1 MVEPGT
7 VALGTLASIAGISGY
22 GAMKL
27 NAKQSKDIRDAVNAQ
42 CRANDMLLKQTE
54 NARQLALRE
63 KAECDQEVEKLKQEV
78 ATLQNEKQR
87 LAAAAQQLRGRT
99 PPADP
104 AAPPPPPDA
113 PPPPPPDGTATAIE
127 QVVVPPPDETIFT
140 GVNPMSDTTSVAP
153 VTPTSS
159 IDPAVRDSLRGFRS
173 PEAARLSRATRRNRT
188 PVGPTARIERGT
200 GTRRLVPGVA
210 ALAAPGV
217 VSGVPVDVV
226 GPPPGT
232 SGVVSGLPPN
242 RIGAPAGITMEEFER
257 RLAERKRKTDEMI
270 RTLGPAPTLTE
281 EQLRVIAQEQADH
294 EAFLR
299 SAPTLDADALA
310 RATAEGERLAK
321 LSTPVILTGIDSA
334 IAPPPIA
341 SPVRPPGYIDG
352 TGAPST
358 IIPAASVVNPL
369 AQVRRKRVIAP
380 SPPDSPVAVDPAA
393 GTGLFSNEVMNIDPA
408 QRTLPE
414 GVPDGR
420 EFRLEKA
427 DQAIKI
433 RETAVKAA
441 RGSVRVFNMTGR
453 KMKSV
458 YDGAIAVL
466 KTPLDI
472 QTLLAGLSGPDV
484 DERME
489 RLRGIEET
497 ARETVEKESAA
508 PAPAVSDIAARN
520 PPLPPSPFGKA
531 TRKGPGEL
539 FGSLPGSSLTPSQ
552 KMMAK
557 KLPKKNGKGGLR
569 KKKLRTRRGVKQNV
583 GRSRGGKN
591 RSDRAASHTRR
602 RS

>member
-1 MVEPGT
+1 
-7 VALGTLASIAGISGY
+7 
-22 GAMKL
+22 
-27 NAKQSKDIRDAVNAQ
+27 
-42 CRANDMLLKQTE
+42 
-54 NARQLALRE
+54 
-63 KAECDQEVEKLKQEV
+63 
-78 ATLQNEKQR
+78 
-87 LAAAAQQLRGRT
+87 
-99 PPADP
+99 
-104 AAPPPPPDA
+104 
-113 PPPPPPDGTATAIE
+113 
-127 QVVVPPPDETIFT
+127 
-140 GVNPMSDTTSVAP
+140 
-153 VTPTSS
+153 
-159 IDPAVRDSLRGFRS
+159 
-173 PEAARLSRATRRNRT
+173 
-188 PVGPTARIERGT
+188 
-200 GTRRLVPGVA
+200 
-210 ALAAPGV
+210 
-217 VSGVPVDVV
+217 
-226 GPPPGT
+226 
-232 SGVVSGLPPN
+232 
-242 RIGAPAGITMEEFER
+242 MEEFEK

-321 LSTPVILTGIDSA
+321 LSTPVILTGTESGVL
-334 IAPPPIA
+334 PPPIA

-352 TGAPST
+352 TAAPST
-358 IIPAASVVNPL
+358 VIPVASTVNPL

-393 GTGLFSNEVMNIDPA
+393 GTGLFSNEVMNTDPA

-414 GVPDGR
+414 GVPEGR

-441 RGSVRVFNMTGR
+441 RNSIRVFIMTGR
-453 KMKSV
+453 KMKSA
-458 YDGAIAVL
+458 YDIAMSVL
-466 KTPLDI
+466 KTPLDL
-472 QTLLAGLSGPDV
+472 QTLLMGLSGPDV

-489 RLRGIEET
+489 RLRAIEET

-508 PAPAVSDIAARN
+508 PAPVSEIAARN

-539 FGSLPGSSLTPSQ
+539 FGSLPGTTLTPSQ

-557 KLPKKNGKGGLR
+557 KFPKKVGKGILR

-591 RSDRAASHTRR
+591 RSDRSPSHTRR